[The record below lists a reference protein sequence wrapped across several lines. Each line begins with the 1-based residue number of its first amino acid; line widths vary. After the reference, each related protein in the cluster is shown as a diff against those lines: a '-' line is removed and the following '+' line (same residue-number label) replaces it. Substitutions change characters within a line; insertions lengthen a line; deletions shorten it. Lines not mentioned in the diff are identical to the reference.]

1 MKQRIFVHLE
11 VPSKEF
17 REKAVLWAKYQGSD
31 LSKLIREFLTVEL
44 KKAGM
49 IKNDIPVIEEQA
61 NTEEKF
67 KYDAYAEFTA
77 SRYLGTIEAK
87 NKEEAE
93 DIASEKFEEQ
103 CYVSLCH
110 SCAKDIDSIDFL
122 KFDFE
127 KLEDEK

>member
-49 IKNDIPVIEEQA
+49 IKSELQ
-61 NTEEKF
+61 EK
-67 KYDAYAEFTA
+67 
-77 SRYLGTIEAK
+77 
-87 NKEEAE
+87 AE
-93 DIASEKFEEQ
+93 DKSKETS
-103 CYVSLCH
+103 V
-110 SCAKDIDSIDFL
+110 
-122 KFDFE
+122 
-127 KLEDEK
+127 

>member
-49 IKNDIPVIEEQA
+49 IKSDIPVVEETVA
-61 NTEEKF
+61 EEKEV
-67 KYDAYAEFTA
+67 K
-77 SRYLGTIEAK
+77 
-87 NKEEAE
+87 
-93 DIASEKFEEQ
+93 
-103 CYVSLCH
+103 
-110 SCAKDIDSIDFL
+110 
-122 KFDFE
+122 
-127 KLEDEK
+127 